1 MLGCPES
8 CFPTPFF
15 EKNKAGT
22 GDKKNKTRHWNRH
35 EIRTL
40 YPTATGLQSTERL
53 ENKAQ
58 TEKKKKRH
66 FFYYRSSQCAPLEIN

>member
-15 EKNKAGT
+15 KKNKAGT
-22 GDKKNKTRHWNRH
+22 GDKKNKTRRWNRH
-35 EIRTL
+35 KIRTL
-40 YPTATGLQSTERL
+40 YPTATGLQSTECL

-58 TEKKKKRH
+58 TEKKEAFLIIEVVNVHHWR
-66 FFYYRSSQCAPLEIN
+66 